1 MYCCSKQH
9 PTVNHPQQCCLLLY
23 PQAAV
28 QVRAEKK
35 VRVAI
40 NGFGRI
46 GRNFLRCLETR
57 QNR

>member
-1 MYCCSKQH
+1 M
-9 PTVNHPQQCCLLLY
+9 
-23 PQAAV
+23 QAAV

-57 QNR
+57 QNRCRQLLLLELPGLLLQTWRSY